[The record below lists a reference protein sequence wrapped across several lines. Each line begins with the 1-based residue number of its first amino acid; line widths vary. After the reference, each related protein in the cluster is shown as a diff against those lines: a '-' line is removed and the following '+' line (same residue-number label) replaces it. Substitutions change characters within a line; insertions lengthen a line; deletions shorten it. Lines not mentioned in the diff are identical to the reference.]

1 MSDRNAETDPATRDD
16 ASAADALEAGEGGP
30 TTTEDRPTTPGI
42 HHVSAVAGDP
52 FENRRFYAAVLGM
65 RLTKR
70 TVNFDEPFV
79 YHLYYGDRAGTPG
92 TTVTCFPYP
101 LDDGGRVGTGQPT
114 EVALAVPTGSLD
126 RWADRLDGFGVETT
140 RERRFGESTLRFAD
154 PDGLPLALVASDAA
168 GIVGLDERSVEPW
181 EGADDRDTDGD
192 DANGGGADAVRGV
205 HSVTLNLANPFVT
218 ARVFEGLG
226 FGLVGQAG
234 DRVRYV
240 AGEPIAD
247 ADADEVAD
255 RPASS
260 STPGTIVD
268 LLDRESEWG
277 KEGAGTG
284 HHVAFRVADR
294 TVLDAWYDRL
304 VEAGLSPT
312 QPRDRHYF
320 ESVYVRDPGGILFEL
335 ATDGPGLTRDESV
348 ADLGTELRLPPWL
361 AEDESMIRAQLP
373 SLDGPIARA
382 GTPPEGRP

>member
-1 MSDRNAETDPATRDD
+1 MSDRNAGTDLPPRDD
-16 ASAADALEAGEGGP
+16 ASAADALETAGDGP
-30 TTTEDRPTTPGI
+30 TTEDRPTTPGI
-42 HHVSAVAGDP
+42 HHVSTVAGDP

-70 TVNFDEPFV
+70 TVNVDEPFV
-79 YHLYYGDRAGTPG
+79 SHLYYGDRADTPG

-101 LDDGGRVGTGQPT
+101 LDDGGHVGTGQPT
-114 EVALAVPTGSLD
+114 DVALAVPTGSLD
-126 RWADRLDGFGVETT
+126 RWAGRLEGFGVETT
-140 RERRFGESTLRFAD
+140 RERRFGESILRFAD

-181 EGADDRDTDGD
+181 EGADDRNADEDGAD
-192 DANGGGADAVRGV
+192 RGGADAVRGV
-205 HSVTLNLANPFVT
+205 HSVTLNSANPFVT
-218 ARVFEGLG
+218 ARVLEVLG

-247 ADADEVAD
+247 ADEVAD

-260 STPGTIVD
+260 STPGTVVD

-294 TVLDAWYDRL
+294 TVLDSWYDRL

-312 QPRDRHYF
+312 RPRDRHYF

-348 ADLGTELRLPPWL
+348 GDLGTELRLPPWL
-361 AEDESMIRAQLP
+361 AEEESMIRAQLP
-373 SLDGPIARA
+373 SLDGPVERT